1 MDDQP
6 QPSTT
11 ARNLRHR
18 VPFEHPK
25 SNHLYSLRRHKSAPL
40 QSIFATVLALR
51 NKNPHNLLLT
61 SLQPGRSSSPEDL
74 RRERFGRGFAQRSG
88 LRLGLEDEDEDMPGR
103 LPMHSPG
110 DGHSQLPLLKDER
123 GRASYDSPHGSA
135 RPAFAARRSTF
146 RSRSPEQN
154 NTSATR
160 DKYAYSLLFLL
171 ISLVSFTVQT
181 ETAVYIQHELG
192 WNKAYCML

>member
-1 MDDQP
+1 MT
-6 QPSTT
+6 S
-11 ARNLRHR
+11 RNLLPPRGTCDTEFPSSTPSPTIYT
-18 VPFEHPK
+18 PFEDTSPHRSKVSSRRSSPYGIK
-25 SNHLYSLRRHKSAPL
+25 TPTTFSLP
-40 QSIFATVLALR
+40 
-51 NKNPHNLLLT
+51 

-74 RRERFGRGFAQRSG
+74 HRERFGRGFAQRSG

-160 DKYAYSLLFLL
+160 DKYAYSVLFLL